1 MGRIGI
7 KQATQKGYIECCIP
21 GVADLSYPTSK
32 LRRGRVQGGQDK
44 PYYNNDKWC
53 MQNHKMAK
61 KRIVILGAIG
71 NTDRQNRDN
80 MRVLH
85 GGGTIY
91 TLKSHIDKD
100 HPLVLKRYRKRVSS
114 AIINGE

>member
-21 GVADLSYPTSK
+21 GVADLSYPTSR
-32 LRRGRVQGGQDK
+32 LRRGRVQGGGQDK
-44 PYYNNDKWC
+44 PYYNNDKRC
-53 MQNHKMAK
+53 MQDHKMAE

-85 GGGTIY
+85 GGGAQS
-91 TLKSHIDKD
+91 TLSK
-100 HPLVLKRYRKRVSS
+100 
-114 AIINGE
+114 AT